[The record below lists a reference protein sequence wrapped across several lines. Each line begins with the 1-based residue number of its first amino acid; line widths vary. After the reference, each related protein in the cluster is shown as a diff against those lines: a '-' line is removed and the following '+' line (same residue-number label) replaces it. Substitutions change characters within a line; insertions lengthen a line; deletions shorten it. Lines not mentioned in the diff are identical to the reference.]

1 MISIFIFFTN
11 NFNSQVGKSN
21 RITKKRYKH
30 NMQSMSSN
38 THHPHFQLSKDNEN
52 NNNHHHQHQQH
63 EPEYIST
70 GTSLHNTNNGTF
82 TPITQTHSHEYLMM
96 MGEETIINN
105 NNNKLDIE
113 MITEDKFFQPQ
124 QHIENLNMKNVLVV
138 IYMDLVKVI
147 IMISTLLD
155 YLIFLIKR
163 SRLIEYYYYYYY
175 YWISLVWFN
184 IIC

>member
-1 MISIFIFFTN
+1 MISTLSSSSSSPLTTSTHKLENPIE
-11 NFNSQVGKSN
+11 SQ
-21 RITKKRYKH
+21 RKRYKH

-38 THHPHFQLSKDNEN
+38 THHSHFQLSKDNEN

-124 QHIENLNMKNVLVV
+124 QHIEKPKYEECPCGHLHGPGQGNHHDIHAVGLS
-138 IYMDLVKVI
+138 DFP
-147 IMISTLLD
+147 LLRGPD
-155 YLIFLIKR
+155 
-163 SRLIEYYYYYYY
+163 
-175 YWISLVWFN
+175 
-184 IIC
+184 

>member
-1 MISIFIFFTN
+1 MISTLSSSSSSPLTTSTHKLENPIE
-11 NFNSQVGKSN
+11 SQ
-21 RITKKRYKH
+21 RKRYKH

-38 THHPHFQLSKDNEN
+38 THHSHFQLSKDNEN

-124 QHIENLNMKNVLVV
+124 QHIEKPKYEECPCGHLHGPGQSNHHDIHAVGLS
-138 IYMDLVKVI
+138 DFP
-147 IMISTLLD
+147 LLRGPD
-155 YLIFLIKR
+155 
-163 SRLIEYYYYYYY
+163 
-175 YWISLVWFN
+175 
-184 IIC
+184 

>member
-1 MISIFIFFTN
+1 MISTLSSSSSSPLTTSTHKLENPIE
-11 NFNSQVGKSN
+11 SQ
-21 RITKKRYKH
+21 RKRYKH
-30 NMQSMSSN
+30 NMQSMPSN

-52 NNNHHHQHQQH
+52 NNNHHHQHQQQH
-63 EPEYIST
+63 EPKYIST

-124 QHIENLNMKNVLVV
+124 QHIEKPKYEECPCGHLHGPGQSNHHDIHAVGLS
-138 IYMDLVKVI
+138 DFP
-147 IMISTLLD
+147 LLRGPD
-155 YLIFLIKR
+155 
-163 SRLIEYYYYYYY
+163 
-175 YWISLVWFN
+175 
-184 IIC
+184 